1 MVVGIAPISAS
12 QKLIG
17 IGTMKRSSKILI
29 AILVLLAF
37 SLPLMAAEVEIQGE
51 GTPQRKLQRGFLNV
65 ALSPIEISNE
75 LSKEVRN
82 DTFPPSWVAGL
93 GRGSIYAVGRAL
105 VGIYEMVTFP
115 LPYPANYKP
124 VLSPEFEWQ
133 HLASSD
139 KKS

>member
-1 MVVGIAPISAS
+1 MVIGIAPISAS

-65 ALSPIEISNE
+65 ALSPIEISHE

-105 VGIYEMVTFP
+105 VGVYEMVTFP

-124 VLSPEFEWQ
+124 VLQPEFTWQ
-133 HLASSD
+133 HLPE
-139 KKS
+139 KS

>member
-1 MVVGIAPISAS
+1 MKKLFKPFISF
-12 QKLIG
+12 L
-17 IGTMKRSSKILI
+17 
-29 AILVLLAF
+29 LVFAV
-37 SLPLMAAEVEIQGE
+37 SLPLVAAETEIQGE

-65 ALSPIEISNE
+65 ALSPIEISHE

-115 LPYPANYKP
+115 IPYPANYKP
-124 VLSPEFEWQ
+124 VLQPEFEWQ
-133 HLASSD
+133 HLPSSN
-139 KKS
+139 KQ

>member
-1 MVVGIAPISAS
+1 MH
-12 QKLIG
+12 
-17 IGTMKRSSKILI
+17 RSTKIFL
-29 AILVLLAF
+29 ALAVLLAF
-37 SLPLMAAEVEIQGE
+37 TLPLMGQEAEIQGE

-93 GRGSIYAVGRAL
+93 GRGAVYMVGRAL
-105 VGIYEMVTFP
+105 VGVYEMVTFP

-124 VLSPEFEWQ
+124 VLQPEFTWQ
-133 HLASSD
+133 HLPE
-139 KKS
+139 KS

>member
-1 MVVGIAPISAS
+1 
-12 QKLIG
+12 
-17 IGTMKRSSKILI
+17 MKRSSTLI
-29 AILVLLAF
+29 IVTLALLAF
-37 SLPLMAAEVEIQGE
+37 ALPLMAAEAEIQGE

-93 GRGSIYAVGRAL
+93 GRGSMYAVGRAL
-105 VGIYEMVTFP
+105 VGVYEMVTFP
-115 LPYPANYKP
+115 IPYPAKYKP
-124 VLSPEFEWQ
+124 VLQPEFEWQ
-133 HLASSD
+133 HFPSSE